1 MWSVHFARRRHA
13 KEVFEAER
21 TSAAAVVTGRII
33 GAVAG
38 DLQYWVTCMPAAV
51 VVTGRIIGAVA
62 GDLQYW
68 VTCMPAAVVVA
79 SRIIGGVA
87 GDLQYWVTCMADL
100 VRRDRT
106 GNKKAG
112 RQRSHHHVDLT
123 LPVHV

>member
-21 TSAAAVVTGRII
+21 TSAAA
-33 GAVAG
+33 
-38 DLQYWVTCMPAAV
+38 